1 MTYSLIPD
9 QRLQDM
15 LGALSNDARGE
26 VAHAAAYAL
35 YVAVRRYVSRLARS
49 RHGTAESLGAAPTG
63 FLRKGARAIVCR
75 GDAVDIPIPGF
86 ARVFHPLDIRPKR
99 AKSLTIPINR
109 VSYGVRAGRLA
120 SEGWSL
126 FRVSARGGDPLR
138 AQRRRARGDC
148 ALPPPDA
155 REDPAGPLAPPD
167 GRRDERPGR
176 ARRCGRHPLPGKEG
190 GMSVH
195 AEVLRRAVA
204 ALREAPGLARARV
217 VAQSDQELAAL
228 IEEEEAR
235 LGGLAGRS
243 ASGFT
248 TAIDA
253 ADAGAEALEAA
264 GLGHYVRLIHT
275 TPGDGVLEAVAEM
288 AGTFTAAKE

>member
-9 QRLQDM
+9 HRLLDM
-15 LGALSNDARGE
+15 LGALGDGARGE

-35 YVAVRRYVSRLARS
+35 YVAVRRHVSRLARS

-126 FRVSARGGDPLR
+126 FRVSARGGGPGAGILFGRRGGGR
-138 AQRRRARGDC
+138 AATAPHLLPTRARIPP
-148 ALPPPDA
+148 ARSLPPTDGEMHAQAA
-155 REDPAGPLAPPD
+155 RG
-167 GRRDERPGR
+167 
-176 ARRCGRHPLPGKEG
+176 
-190 GMSVH
+190 
-195 AEVLRRAVA
+195 
-204 ALREAPGLARARV
+204 
-217 VAQSDQELAAL
+217 
-228 IEEEEAR
+228 
-235 LGGLAGRS
+235 
-243 ASGFT
+243 
-248 TAIDA
+248 A
-253 ADAGAEALEAA
+253 ADAILFLGRRGA
-264 GLGHYVRLIHT
+264 
-275 TPGDGVLEAVAEM
+275 
-288 AGTFTAAKE
+288 